1 MNSIHSHL
9 NARNHRVKLKR
20 KDEVVRHVVI
30 LVIQLVLDQ
39 SVKDHIV
46 FQPWFP
52 LAWRVYLSLLKKAGE
67 QIVIFG

>member
-9 NARNHRVKLKR
+9 NARNHRVKLKG